1 MPICFAIGPN
11 GDAPAAADGP
21 AHDIEQRSTVF
32 YEEVVR
38 PVCERLGMTLVRA
51 EYESGAGPLSDRSIR
66 HLIDD
71 DLVIADLTRVGPEV
85 VYGLGVRHT
94 TGRRTVHL
102 CEAGTAPFAAGVLP
116 TIEYPALPLGS
127 AEARQALMTTLSEG
141 PLGEGLLGG
150 GPLGGSPLLPAARVP
165 LPGAAGGEDPAT
177 ALAPASA
184 SAEEDDPGLWDR
196 VVAAETAMEAIV
208 DDMAEVDAA
217 LVDLAAMGELLNEDM
232 VRAGLPGTPMSAR
245 MAVLNRFAK
254 AIEGPADELEAASGR
269 FVERMR
275 ITADALS
282 AFLQWARVT
291 PREEWPDEVDELLG
305 QVIGMAR
312 DVRESAA
319 DVQGVEPVIE
329 MLGMASRRL
338 RRPSRKIGASLRA
351 MFTSLAMFDEWEST
365 ARELKRS

>member
-11 GDAPAAADGP
+11 GDARTAADGP

-94 TGRRTVHL
+94 AGRRTVHL

-116 TIEYPALPLGS
+116 AIEYPALPLGS
-127 AEARQALMTTLSEG
+127 AEARQALMTALSEG
-141 PLGEGLLGG
+141 PLGQGLLGG
-150 GPLGGSPLLPAARVP
+150 TPLLPAVRVP
-165 LPGAAGGEDPAT
+165 LPGAAGGEEPAP
-177 ALAPASA
+177 ALAPAPA
-184 SAEEDDPGLWDR
+184 SAPSSVEEDDPGLWDR

-217 LVDLAAMGELLNEDM
+217 LLDLAAMGELLNEDM

-254 AIEGPADELEAASGR
+254 AIEGPADDLEAASGR

-282 AFLQWARVT
+282 AFLEWARVT

-319 DVQGVEPVIE
+319 DVRGVEPVIE

-338 RRPSRKIGASLRA
+338 RGPSRKIGASLRA